1 MKTTLTLLITL
12 FICLSGFSQNDKR
25 VSKIQTAEFKV
36 STECHVCK
44 DNIEAEVNY
53 LKGVVYVNVK
63 YEEKVMKVKYNTKK
77 TDEMTIK
84 KAVAAMGYDCGD
96 VKATSKAKNNLG
108 HVCEAHKG
116 HHHH

>member
-1 MKTTLTLLITL
+1 MKIVFALLFTL
-12 FICLSGFSQNDKR
+12 FLGSSTHAQDAQR
-25 VSKIQTAEFKV
+25 VSKIKTAEFKV

-44 DNIEAEVNY
+44 DNIESEINY

-63 YEEKVMKVKYNTKK
+63 YEDKTMKVKYNSRK

-84 KAVAAMGYDCGD
+84 KAVAEMGYDCGD
-96 VKATSKAKNNLG
+96 VKANAKAKNNLG
-108 HVCEAHKG
+108 HVCEDHKG